1 MAVTFGAGPISKT
14 GVPQLLFDARAY
26 ENGFAVSPDRQRLLL
41 MPLISSE
48 QSATQANI
56 VLNFLSELRQ
66 RVR

>member
-48 QSATQANI
+48 Q
-56 VLNFLSELRQ
+56 
-66 RVR
+66 